1 MCRTWTSWC
10 SRGSDSFSLS
20 FSLLS
25 LSVPLPVPIPL
36 APVKFSFS
44 HSPCLSQPLKGIAVG
59 HIISLL
65 PLSALS
71 IPLLHS
77 SCLRG
82 CLFKPLFSFP
92 PSSAPTG
99 LCLVFASLQ
108 SVPNIALFFMRQDGL
123 SSAHT
128 AAGSPKSKYH
138 IML

>member
-1 MCRTWTSWC
+1 MCRTWASLCSWGM
-10 SRGSDSFSLS
+10 GSASLS
-20 FSLLS
+20 LIPLSVS
-25 LSVPLPVPIPL
+25 LSVPIPL

-59 HIISLL
+59 HIVSLL

-82 CLFKPLFSFP
+82 CLFKPLFFP
-92 PSSAPTG
+92 SPPLLPA
-99 LCLVFASLQ
+99 FASFRLTR
-108 SVPNIALFFMRQDGL
+108 VCAKYCPFMQQDGL

-128 AAGSPKSKYH
+128 ATGSPKSKYH